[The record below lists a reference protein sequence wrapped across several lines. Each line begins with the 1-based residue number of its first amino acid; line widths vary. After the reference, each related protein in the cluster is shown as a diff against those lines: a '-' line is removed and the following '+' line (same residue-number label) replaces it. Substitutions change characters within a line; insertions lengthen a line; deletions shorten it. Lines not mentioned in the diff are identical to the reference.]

1 MYDEDSD
8 VRIRACGLIEA
19 LWTLYKHE
27 QGQNKKKTQEDIV
40 FIHHIRG
47 AELLVEC
54 ATDVNR
60 VVRIEAYRVID
71 SILNEHRPE
80 DKQKRGYPQD
90 DFTSQFLELLNT
102 VDMVR
107 LKDSLD
113 PEHLYQEAFDINADM
128 MTQSIVPTNPDD
140 DINMLDCY

>member
-8 VRIRACGLIEA
+8 VRIRACALIEA
-19 LWTLYKHE
+19 LWRLSKE
-27 QGQNKKKTQEDIV
+27 GKNE
-40 FIHHIRG
+40 FIRHIRG
-47 AELLVEC
+47 AELIVEC

-71 SILNEHRPE
+71 SILTDYPVQGRKRKFEHKDE
-80 DKQKRGYPQD
+80 
-90 DFTSQFLELLNT
+90 FTCQFLELLNT
-102 VDMVR
+102 VDRVR
-107 LKDSLD
+107 LKDSLY

-128 MTQSIVPTNPDD
+128 MTQSILPTHPED